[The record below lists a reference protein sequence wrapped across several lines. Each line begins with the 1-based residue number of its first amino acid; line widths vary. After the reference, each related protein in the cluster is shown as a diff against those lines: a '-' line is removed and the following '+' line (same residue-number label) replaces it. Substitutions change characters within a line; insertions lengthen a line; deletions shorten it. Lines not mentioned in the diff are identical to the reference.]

1 MTRLGNMN
9 GLFGEDP
16 DLIEVGIGELAVA
29 RAPKRL
35 MTPAL
40 GSCVG
45 VAVFCLETKSGGLAH
60 VMLPK
65 PAGERVGDPARFA
78 DFAVPELVRLL
89 VARGCRRADLRAKIA
104 GGAAMF
110 KGEEFIAGIGQRN
123 LSEVRRQLDLLGIP
137 VSGEDVG
144 EAHARTVEIDLTTGV
159 MQVRSYQFG
168 LVMV

>member
-1 MTRLGNMN
+1 MS

-45 VAVFCLETKSGGLAH
+45 VALYSLDAQAGGLAH
-60 VMLPK
+60 IMLPK
-65 PAGERVGDPARFA
+65 PASERVGDPARFA

-89 VARGCRRADLRAKIA
+89 VARGCRHADIRAKIA

-123 LSEVRRQLDLLGIP
+123 LAEVRRQLDLLGIRIE
-137 VSGEDVG
+137 GEDVG
-144 EAHARTVEIDLTTGV
+144 EAHARTIEIDLVTGV

-168 LVMV
+168 LVTV